1 MDIILGFA
9 ILTGFIW
16 FFSRTVSDWF
26 LRTFE
31 EGPEKTVDQS
41 RPNKVEIIYPT
52 RRWAE
57 SRRV

>member
-9 ILTGFIW
+9 ILTGFVW

-26 LRTFE
+26 LRSFE
-31 EGPEKTVDQS
+31 GGPSGTVEKS
-41 RPNKVEIIYPT
+41 RPSTVEIIYPT
-52 RRWAE
+52 RRWAG